1 MTTVL
6 FIGIACFATLYYL
19 FALWCVH
26 SFFSRKP
33 SRSSDWAPPV
43 SILKPVKGLDE
54 EAFENFVSFC
64 RQDYPAYEVLF
75 GVESKEDPAVPAIQR
90 LIQAFPE
97 LDIQLIVVESVRAA
111 NQKVGVLAALTQRAR
126 HDLLIISD
134 SDIRVPPNYL
144 KEIVA
149 PFQEPK
155 IGMVTCLYRARGA
168 KNLPAALESLMIHL
182 DFFPAVLV
190 AERLEGLGFGLG
202 ATMAIRK
209 SALASIGGFERLRDY
224 LADDY
229 LLGRLIHQAGYRL
242 VLSTLI
248 VDIIQ
253 QRLDMG
259 GFLKHQLRWA
269 RTYRACRPKGYFAS
283 ILIHGVFFSMT
294 YLLISDFSPLG
305 WMLLSVTGTVRL
317 LMGALILGRYLKE
330 AGWLAILLLL
340 PVKEILSTGIWGL
353 AFLGN
358 KVSWKEATF
367 QLERDGRMIRVER
380 SS

>member
-1 MTTVL
+1 MTVL
-6 FIGIACFATLYYL
+6 FIGLAGFATLYYL

-26 SFFSRKP
+26 SFFSLKP
-33 SRSSDWAPPV
+33 SRPSDWAPPV

-64 RQDYPAYEVLF
+64 SQDYTAYQVLF
-75 GVESKEDPAVPAIQR
+75 GVESKEDPAVPIIQR
-90 LIQAFPE
+90 LIQTFPK
-97 LDIQLIVVESVRAA
+97 LDIQLIVVESIRAA
-111 NQKVGVLAALTQRAR
+111 NQKIGVLAALTHRAR
-126 HDLLIISD
+126 HDLLVICD

-155 IGMVTCLYRARGA
+155 IGMSTCLYRAHGA
-168 KNLPAALESLMIHL
+168 KNIPALLESLIIHL
-182 DFFPAVLV
+182 DFLPAVLV
-190 AERLEGLGFGLG
+190 AERLEGLRFGLG
-202 ATMAIRK
+202 ATMAIRR
-209 SALASIGGFERLRDY
+209 SALISIGGFEKIGDY

-229 LLGRLIHQAGYRL
+229 LLGNRIHQAGYRI

-253 QRLDMG
+253 QRLGMA

-269 RTYRACRPKGYFAS
+269 RTYKACRPKGYFAS
-283 ILIHGVFFSMT
+283 ILTHGVFFSMA

-305 WMLLSVTGTVRL
+305 WLLLSGTGGVRL
-317 LMGALILGRYLKE
+317 LMAALISGYYLRE
-330 AGWLAILLLL
+330 RGLLATLILL

-358 KVSWKEATF
+358 KVTWKEKTF
-367 QLERDGRMIRVER
+367 RLERNGRMTRVER